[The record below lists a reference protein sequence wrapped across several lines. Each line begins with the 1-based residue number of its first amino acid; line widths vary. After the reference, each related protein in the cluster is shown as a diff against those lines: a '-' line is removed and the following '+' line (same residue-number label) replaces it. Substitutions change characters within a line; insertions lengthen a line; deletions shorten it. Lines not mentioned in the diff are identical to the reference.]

1 MLINESSIQ
10 LSQVVRILNGHLN
23 QLQQIDQGTAA
34 LQLKVREAQ
43 RASQLVGPN
52 SGLSGPSSD
61 AADGFYRSYMGRR

>member
-1 MLINESSIQ
+1 M
-10 LSQVVRILNGHLN
+10 RILNGHLT

-43 RASQLVGPN
+43 RAGQSLGPPR
-52 SGLSGPSSD
+52 GLSGPSSD